1 MTDRSIPIGSQDL
14 SRLRRR
20 FQGQVLLPD
29 QDGYHQA
36 RQVWNAMV
44 DRHPDRATQP
54 YGLATTAGNVSHT
67 GVGGLTLGGG
77 MGWLQGATGWPATTS
92 PASSW
97 SPPRVS
103 GCRPASPRTT
113 TCSGGCVVAAGTSA
127 WSPSSSS
134 PCTRTL
140 LVDLFYHP
148 DQAAGPLR
156 RWRDLL
162 AEAPRQAT
170 LTAWTGTTGQW
181 PFLPTE
187 LWQRSL
193 ASVGYVWVGDPDH
206 SRRLLP
212 ALGKVRRRWPSGSS
226 SCRIWSCRPWTTS
239 ASAPGCCGAIGRA
252 TTCASSATPRSRPS

>member
-134 PCTRTL
+134 PCTRSAPRRCWSTCSTT
-140 LVDLFYHP
+140 P
-148 DQAAGPLR
+148 TTAAGCCR
-156 RWRDLL
+156 RWGRYAAAGRAGPAAVVSGAADHGRR
-162 AEAPRQAT
+162 APAPRAAAA
-170 LTAWTGTTGQW
+170 LLEG
-181 PFLPTE
+181 P
-187 LWQRSL
+187 
-193 ASVGYVWVGDPDH
+193 
-206 SRRLLP
+206 LP
-212 ALGKVRRRWPSGSS
+212 ARARRR
-226 SCRIWSCRPWTTS
+226 RD
-239 ASAPGCCGAIGRA
+239 PGLPNRRRGRWW
-252 TTCASSATPRSRPS
+252 